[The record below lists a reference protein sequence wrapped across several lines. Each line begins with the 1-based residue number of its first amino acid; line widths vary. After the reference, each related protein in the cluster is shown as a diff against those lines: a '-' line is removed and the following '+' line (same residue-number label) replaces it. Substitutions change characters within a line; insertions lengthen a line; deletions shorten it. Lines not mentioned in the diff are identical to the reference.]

1 VKILPLDK
9 GIKQC
14 FTKVRTP
21 DYLKEGDKIGIVA
34 SARKVTEQD
43 MAPCINILESWE
55 LEVVLGE
62 NIYAAQDQYAGSDQ
76 MRTGDLQTM
85 LDDSSIKGI
94 LFARGGYGS
103 VRMVDL
109 VDFYAF
115 SQNPK
120 WLIGYSDV
128 TVFHSHMH
136 ALYDVETVHGPMAIN
151 FTENKEGIVALKQ
164 VLFGDAPAFEMDRHK
179 KNREG
184 IGQGMLVGGNLSLLY
199 SLKGSISD
207 IETAGRILFIEDLDE
222 YLYHIDRMMMN
233 LKRSGMLSNLQGLVI
248 GGMTDMN
255 DNDIPFGKTAE
266 EIITDVVSDFDYP
279 VCFNFPAGHIKG
291 NMPLILGRQ
300 VKLSVSSNGGSINYV

>member
-1 VKILPLDK
+1 MKILPLGK

-21 DYLKEGDKIGIVA
+21 DYLKEGDKVAIVA
-34 SARKVTEQD
+34 SARKVTEQE
-43 MAPCINILESWE
+43 MAPCINMLESWG
-55 LEVVLGE
+55 LEVVPGDNL
-62 NIYAAQDQYAGSDQ
+62 YAMQDQYAGSDE
-76 MRTGDLQTM
+76 MRASDLQKM
-85 LDDSSIKGI
+85 LDDESIKGI
-94 LFARGGYGS
+94 LFARGGYGT
-103 VRMVDL
+103 VRTVDL
-109 VDFYAF
+109 LDFYSF

-136 ALYDVETVHGPMAIN
+136 AMYDIETVHGPMAIN
-151 FTENKEGIVALKQ
+151 FAENNEGIAALKQ
-164 VLFGDAPAFEMDRHK
+164 VLFGDAPAFEMGGHER
-179 KNREG
+179 NREG

-233 LKRSGMLSNLQGLVI
+233 LKRSGMLSNLQGLVV

-255 DNDIPFGKTAE
+255 DNDVPFGKTAE
-266 EIITDVVSDFDYP
+266 EIVADAVADFEYP
-279 VCFNFPAGHIKG
+279 ICFNFPAGHIKG

-300 VKLSVSSNGGSINYV
+300 VKLSISSNGGSINYV